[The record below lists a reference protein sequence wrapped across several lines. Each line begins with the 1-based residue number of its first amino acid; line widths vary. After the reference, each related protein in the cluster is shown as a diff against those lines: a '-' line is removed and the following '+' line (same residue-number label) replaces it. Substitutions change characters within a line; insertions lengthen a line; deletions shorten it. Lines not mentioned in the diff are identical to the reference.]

1 MVLKCREVWEVTTN
15 CDTGLKDVTYF
26 GSDPNKENHICG
38 IWVPSSTLDDGSAW
52 TCDVSVLGKV
62 TTILLRLHF
71 NTSHNVLGDISN
83 FYQKLLCITRH
94 AIPFYQIPGLNTE
107 HREILRPGWKCW
119 QGTFFIPRPGWNNR
133 IWGKIHCVLNISPV
147 TCIQDE
153 RTTESWR

>member
-62 TTILLRLHF
+62 TTILLRLQYK
-71 NTSHNVLGDISN
+71 SHCIRRHI
-83 FYQKLLCITRH
+83 KLLSETSLYYKTCHTILSNTRFEYRTQGNFKTRLEMLTRH
-94 AIPFYQIPGLNTE
+94 IFY
-107 HREILRPGWKCW
+107 
-119 QGTFFIPRPGWNNR
+119 
-133 IWGKIHCVLNISPV
+133 S
-147 TCIQDE
+147 
-153 RTTESWR
+153 